1 MQKICLA
8 FGMIATAA
16 DAAKVVGEIRHTGR
30 PYNAYISFVGLS
42 AQLLTWRR
50 CETSKLCPINFSF
63 AKCVDR
69 FEK

>member
-1 MQKICLA
+1 MQKIFLA

-16 DAAKVVGEIRHTGR
+16 EAAKVGSEIRHTGR

-50 CETSKLCPINFSF
+50 CKTSKLRLINFSF
-63 AKCVDR
+63 TKCVDR